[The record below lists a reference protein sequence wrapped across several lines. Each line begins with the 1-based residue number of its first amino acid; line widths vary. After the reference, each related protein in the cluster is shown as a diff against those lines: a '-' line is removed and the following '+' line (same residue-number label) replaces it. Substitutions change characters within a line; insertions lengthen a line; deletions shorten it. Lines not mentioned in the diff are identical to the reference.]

1 MNKKSRR
8 FKKAKTIVLLVML
21 AFSFIIFLDW
31 FVKIEGYFP
40 IMVHEFGHRLVME
53 RKPGV
58 QYCYYNHAP
67 KEYQTIC
74 MYEEGSLTKLDEI
87 MFDLGGYTFELFV
100 AFLIMLTPI
109 SLLGGAWMLRIQYSI
124 LFHNNLPSNDL
135 YWLSDFWKGILA
147 IFLAGMFLLSL
158 IIQNKWIDYGWKLKE
173 KIIKKRKR
181 KIK

>member
-40 IMVHEFGHRLVME
+40 IMVHEFGHKLVME

-74 MYEEGSLTKLDEI
+74 MFEEGSLTKLDEI

-100 AFLIMLTPI
+100 AFLVMLTPL
-109 SLLGGAWMLRIQYSI
+109 SLVGGAWMLRIQYSI

-135 YWLSDFWKGILA
+135 YGLSHKWKLLIAL
-147 IFLAGMFLLSL
+147 FLAFMFFMSL
-158 IIQNKWIDYGWKLKE
+158 IIQNRWIDYGLKWKRKLKRQ
-173 KIIKKRKR
+173 RK
-181 KIK
+181 

>member
-1 MNKKSRR
+1 MRRSKR
-8 FKKAKTIVLLVML
+8 FKKAKTIALLVML
-21 AFSFIIFLDW
+21 ALSFIVFLDW

-58 QYCYYNHAP
+58 QYCYYNQIPEA
-67 KEYQTIC
+67 YQTTC

-87 MFDLGGYTFELFV
+87 MFDLGGYSFELFV
-100 AFLIMLTPI
+100 AFLVMLTPL
-109 SLLGGAWMLRIQYSI
+109 SLVGGAWMLRIQHSI
-124 LFHNNLPSNDL
+124 LYFNTLPSRDL
-135 YWLSDFWKGILA
+135 YWLGYKWKLLIAL
-147 IFLAGMFLLSL
+147 FLAFMFLLAL

-173 KIIKKRKR
+173 KLKKKR